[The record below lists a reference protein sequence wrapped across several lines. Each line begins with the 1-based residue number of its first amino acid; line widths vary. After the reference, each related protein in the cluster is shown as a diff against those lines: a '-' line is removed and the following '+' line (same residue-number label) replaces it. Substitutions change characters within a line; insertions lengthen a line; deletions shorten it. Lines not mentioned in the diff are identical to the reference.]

1 MFTLSLAQIASAHG
15 DEEPSGLSNI
25 QVLIISGASSL
36 VFFILFAV
44 VKKYEAIVSRSSL
57 YSLVLFTALVHI
69 LLGAEDPLLIAG
81 GFGALSATF
90 MPILFNFSERINKLA
105 DLALGLIVLSML
117 IGYFVYNHDLHLITE
132 DYLGVA
138 TKLVEL
144 CILVLLINQHVLTHQ
159 EE

>member
-1 MFTLSLAQIASAHG
+1 MRIRIFVLTLMFTLSLAQIASAHG

-105 DLALGLIVLSML
+105 DLA
-117 IGYFVYNHDLHLITE
+117 
-132 DYLGVA
+132 
-138 TKLVEL
+138 
-144 CILVLLINQHVLTHQ
+144 
-159 EE
+159 